1 MMIISNSILLIAGP
15 TASGKS
21 ALALEAAKLT
31 GGEII
36 NADATQLYQDLRL
49 LSARPSEA
57 EERAAPHHLFGVLD
71 GAVACSAA
79 QWAVRATDVINV
91 LWAHGKLP
99 IVVGGT
105 GLYLRTLLEGIAEV
119 PAIPDI
125 IRSSVRALEAEAL
138 TAALLKADPEAAAR
152 LHPSDRQRRS
162 RALEVALGT
171 GKTLAFWQRDTR
183 GGLMQRDDLGTVLKL
198 TLLPPREV
206 VYARC
211 DARLDAMVAQGV
223 LAEVQAL
230 LARRLE
236 PDLPV
241 MKAVGMP
248 EFEGY
253 LRGMYTLDAA
263 LTDAKLA
270 TRHYAKRQYTWLRNQ
285 FEDWVA
291 LESNDL
297 DVINQKLATLL
308 RENGLTVK

>member
-36 NADATQLYQDLRL
+36 NADASQLYQDLRL
-49 LSARPSEA
+49 LSARPSDA

-71 GAVACSAA
+71 GADACSAA
-79 QWAVRATDVINV
+79 DWAARATTVIEA
-91 LWAHGKLP
+91 LWAQGTLP

-119 PAIPDI
+119 PAIPEVV
-125 IRSSVRALEAEAL
+125 RSSVRALEPEAL

-152 LHPSDRQRRS
+152 LHPSDRQRCS

-171 GKTLAFWQRDTR
+171 GKTLAFWQRDTQ
-183 GGLMQRDDLGTVLKL
+183 GGLMRREDIGTVLKL
-198 TLLPPREV
+198 ALLPPREV

-211 DARLDAMVAQGV
+211 DARLDAMVAHGV

-230 LARRLE
+230 LARHLD
-236 PDLPV
+236 PSLPV

-253 LRGMYTLDAA
+253 LRGMYTLEAA

-291 LESNDL
+291 FESGDL
-297 DVINQKLATLL
+297 AVVNQKLATLL
-308 RENGLTVK
+308 RENRLTVK